1 MAVKHVTRAHMGW
14 TRLMFSAQ
22 KFFQLTPQQLRW
34 RVSLLPFF
42 RRGIREVEL
51 LAEDHEAGECWHQ
64 TLFTEETNIH
74 SRSLLTGLPPGSQ
87 LVNLHSHF
95 SSFPYYLGCVL
106 ANDTQAEVHKR
117 VSEKLLAFLIK
128 NLALYTFPRPLPSNG
143 TVMPRTTWDS
153 DKTKWYLKKPVMNSW
168 VLHQSWTAYFQSF
181 CFVGTIHL
189 DYNLY
194 PPRFPGSNGKESAC
208 NAGDPG
214 SIPGLGRSPG
224 GGHGNPLQPSCLEN
238 LRGQRSLAGYSSWG
252 CKESDTTEQL
262 THTQCTCLQNPMDRG
277 AWRATVHRVAKSRTW
292 LKWLSTWRRRE
303 GGGQRRREHSISA
316 HILAAWFF
324 LMAAEC
330 FIMWLNHCLS
340 SVSSI
345 EGVIASS
352 LLLYIV
358 LFVCSVVK
366 SCPTLHNHMDCS
378 TPGSSV
384 LHCLPKSAQSHVHWV
399 RDAI

>member
-252 CKESDTTEQL
+252 CKESDMTEQL

-277 AWRATVHRVAKSRTW
+277 AWRATVHRVPKSQTSLKRLGTHARTASPTSKF
-292 LKWLSTWRRRE
+292 LKTTMFFLPSNLDSFLCLEEFPTYPSDLSLNIISS
-303 GGGQRRREHSISA
+303 GKPFLIFLHLLDKLCFPSIYSQKP
-316 HILAAWFF
+316 ILA
-324 LMAAEC
+324 
-330 FIMWLNHCLS
+330 
-340 SVSSI
+340 
-345 EGVIASS
+345 
-352 LLLYIV
+352 LY
-358 LFVCSVVK
+358 S
-366 SCPTLHNHMDCS
+366 HNHNYKQMS
-378 TPGSSV
+378 
-384 LHCLPKSAQSHVHWV
+384 
-399 RDAI
+399 I

>member
-1 MAVKHVTRAHMGW
+1 MVKN
-14 TRLMFSAQ
+14 
-22 KFFQLTPQQLRW
+22 
-34 RVSLLPFF
+34 SL
-42 RRGIREVEL
+42 
-51 LAEDHEAGECWHQ
+51 A
-64 TLFTEETNIH
+64 
-74 SRSLLTGLPPGSQ
+74 
-87 LVNLHSHF
+87 
-95 SSFPYYLGCVL
+95 
-106 ANDTQAEVHKR
+106 
-117 VSEKLLAFLIK
+117 
-128 NLALYTFPRPLPSNG
+128 
-143 TVMPRTTWDS
+143 
-153 DKTKWYLKKPVMNSW
+153 
-168 VLHQSWTAYFQSF
+168 
-181 CFVGTIHL
+181 
-189 DYNLY
+189 
-194 PPRFPGSNGKESAC
+194 
-208 NAGDPG
+208 NAGDTKDMG
-214 SIPGLGRSPG
+214 SIPGSERSPG
-224 GGHGNPLQPSCLEN
+224 VRNSNPLQYSCLE
-238 LRGQRSLAGYSSWG
+238 
-252 CKESDTTEQL
+252 
-262 THTQCTCLQNPMDRG
+262 NPMDRG

-292 LKWLSTWRRRE
+292 LKWLSTW
-303 GGGQRRREHSISA
+303 RRREHSISA

>member
-1 MAVKHVTRAHMGW
+1 MYESVCVRVCVCVCVYGEGGT
-14 TRLMFSAQ
+14 
-22 KFFQLTPQQLRW
+22 FQ
-34 RVSLLPFF
+34 VSL
-42 RRGIREVEL
+42 V
-51 LAEDHEAGECWHQ
+51 
-64 TLFTEETNIH
+64 
-74 SRSLLTGLPPGSQ
+74 
-87 LVNLHSHF
+87 V
-95 SSFPYYLGCVL
+95 
-106 ANDTQAEVHKR
+106 
-117 VSEKLLAFLIK
+117 K
-128 NLALYTFPRPLPSNG
+128 NLPA
-143 TVMPRTTWDS
+143 
-153 DKTKWYLKKPVMNSW
+153 
-168 VLHQSWTAYFQSF
+168 
-181 CFVGTIHL
+181 
-189 DYNLY
+189 
-194 PPRFPGSNGKESAC
+194 
-208 NAGDPG
+208 NAGNVIDV
-214 SIPGLGRSPG
+214 GLIFESGRSPRG
-224 GGHGNPLQPSCLEN
+224 GNGNPLQYSCLE
-238 LRGQRSLAGYSSWG
+238 
-252 CKESDTTEQL
+252 
-262 THTQCTCLQNPMDRG
+262 NPMDRG